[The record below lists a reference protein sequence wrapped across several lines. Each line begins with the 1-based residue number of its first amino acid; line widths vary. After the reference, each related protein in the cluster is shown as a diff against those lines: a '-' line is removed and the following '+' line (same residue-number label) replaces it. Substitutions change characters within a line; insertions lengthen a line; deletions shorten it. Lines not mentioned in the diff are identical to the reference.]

1 MITLSFRRVIR
12 KDHVCATYKNNYR
25 GKANFISSNCLVMDV
40 DNDHSENPEERI
52 TPEHL
57 AVEYKGIAAGLNNL
71 QKLSDGT
78 PLGGHSRAEDDF
90 ADLDDEDD
98 FLD

>member
-1 MITLSFRRVIR
+1 MIPLTTVAMFNCRS
-12 KDHVCATYKNNYR
+12 NNTN
-25 GKANFISSNCLVMDV
+25 GN
-40 DNDHSENPEERI
+40 
-52 TPEHL
+52 
-57 AVEYKGIAAGLNNL
+57 KGIAAGLNNL

-90 ADLDDEDD
+90 ADLDDDEDG